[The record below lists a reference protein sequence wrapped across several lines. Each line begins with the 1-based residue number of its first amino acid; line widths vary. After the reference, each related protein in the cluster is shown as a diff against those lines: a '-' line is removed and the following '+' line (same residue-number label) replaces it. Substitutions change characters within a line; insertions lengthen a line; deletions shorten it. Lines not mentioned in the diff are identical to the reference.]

1 MHSHVTPGQ
10 SWGVWTEGKGR
21 TLRLGLQATKTTITC
36 RHYFFLNVQIHM
48 LNITILVRDQGIR
61 YKISKTRQID
71 AKISNYIQ
79 KITNEKQDTS
89 ETK

>member
-1 MHSHVTPGQ
+1 
-10 SWGVWTEGKGR
+10 
-21 TLRLGLQATKTTITC
+21 
-36 RHYFFLNVQIHM
+36 M
-48 LNITILVRDQGIR
+48 LNITILFRDQGIR